1 MATLLRDV
9 RYGIRVLLREPGF
22 SLLAILALALGIGAT
37 TAIFTVVDSV
47 LLRPLPYNDPSR
59 LVVTLHGPEASG
71 PVSPADYFD
80 FRRQSTSFQQL
91 AAAQA
96 WGGTLGGGERP
107 EIVPGLRVTANMF
120 ELLGVPPLIGRTFA
134 DGDDQP
140 GQDQLL
146 VLSHALWQRRFGA
159 DRSIVGRTVAID
171 NRPFMVVG
179 VMPPRFRFAPFWQT
193 RAEMWTPLSLA
204 NRSGDRS
211 GRSLRLFGRL
221 NDGITA
227 VQAQADMST
236 IAARLERDYPE
247 TNAGVSITVRP
258 LLDKVVSG
266 IRPTLVALLA
276 MVAFVLLIA
285 CANVANTLL
294 ARASGRQKEI
304 GLRVAIG
311 ASHSRVIR
319 QMLTESLLLAVSGA
333 VAGVLFAYWGIN
345 WLLAMLPPSSLP
357 RQQEVTFDMRVFAM
371 AALATLVAGTVTGLA
386 PALQLV
392 RGTISQAFQDG
403 GKGSTE
409 SAGRKRV
416 RALLIAAEV
425 TLAIVL
431 LVGAGLMAQTMAK
444 LGHVDPGFRIDHV
457 AVATVSLAGTPH
469 ADPAR
474 RQAMFLR
481 VRERLNTL
489 PGVKSVSAINH
500 LPLAGDLW
508 TLGYTIEGR
517 PRPAPGQG
525 WSAAYRIVQPG
536 YFSTMELPLI
546 GGRDFSSGDAASS
559 APVAIINKAM
569 ADRRWPGESPLG
581 RRIHLPG
588 PSNMEAPITV
598 VGVAAN
604 ARQSDWTSAPQD
616 EVYLPLAQRAGEF
629 GLSAMT
635 FVLRT
640 ATEPEALAAVIPRE
654 IAMLDR
660 GVAVSDVTTMSA
672 VVSVELWRERLT
684 AQLTGLF
691 AAVALGLAA
700 IGVYAVVSYSVAR
713 RTREFGVRV
722 ALGATHGSVVRLA
735 LAEALAPVLGGS
747 AAGVIAAMAGSRLIE
762 AFLFNVSA
770 VDPVALGGAALAL
783 VLVAGVAAWM
793 PAHRASRLDPV
804 AALRR
809 D

>member
-1 MATLLRDV
+1 
-9 RYGIRVLLREPGF
+9 
-22 SLLAILALALGIGAT
+22 
-37 TAIFTVVDSV
+37 
-47 LLRPLPYNDPSR
+47 
-59 LVVTLHGPEASG
+59 
-71 PVSPADYFD
+71 
-80 FRRQSTSFQQL
+80 
-91 AAAQA
+91 
-96 WGGTLGGGERP
+96 
-107 EIVPGLRVTANMF
+107 
-120 ELLGVPPLIGRTFA
+120 
-134 DGDDQP
+134 
-140 GQDQLL
+140 
-146 VLSHALWQRRFGA
+146 
-159 DRSIVGRTVAID
+159 
-171 NRPFMVVG
+171 
-179 VMPPRFRFAPFWQT
+179 
-193 RAEMWTPLSLA
+193 
-204 NRSGDRS
+204 
-211 GRSLRLFGRL
+211 
-221 NDGITA
+221 
-227 VQAQADMST
+227 
-236 IAARLERDYPE
+236 
-247 TNAGVSITVRP
+247 
-258 LLDKVVSG
+258 
-266 IRPTLVALLA
+266 
-276 MVAFVLLIA
+276 
-285 CANVANTLL
+285 
-294 ARASGRQKEI
+294 
-304 GLRVAIG
+304 
-311 ASHSRVIR
+311 
-319 QMLTESLLLAVSGA
+319 
-333 VAGVLFAYWGIN
+333 
-345 WLLAMLPPSSLP
+345 
-357 RQQEVTFDMRVFAM
+357 
-371 AALATLVAGTVTGLA
+371 
-386 PALQLV
+386 
-392 RGTISQAFQDG
+392 
-403 GKGSTE
+403 
-409 SAGRKRV
+409 
-416 RALLIAAEV
+416 
-425 TLAIVL
+425 
-431 LVGAGLMAQTMAK
+431 VGAGLMARTMAK

-508 TLGYTIEGR
+508 NLGYTIEGR

-546 GGRDFSSGDAASS
+546 GGREFSAADAASS

-581 RRIHLPG
+581 RRIYLPG
-588 PSNMEAPITV
+588 PSNVEAPITV

-616 EVYLPLAQRAGEF
+616 EVYLPLAQRSGEF

-640 ATEPEALAAVIPRE
+640 ANEPEALAAVIPRE

-809 D
+809 E